1 MDNKTFGDTVNN
13 GTYPEDIK
21 VPLDTPFIDNRG
33 QIQNLW
39 LSQSGSVTFIESNAG
54 AIRARHKH
62 IGDWHSTYVIN
73 GKIKYT
79 ELEDDEKTIKLES
92 IFNTGD
98 MFFTKPGVFH
108 IMEFVENT
116 KMITIN
122 NIIKNHFNYENSIE
136 RMEK

>member
-1 MDNKTFGDTVNN
+1 MNNKECGDLINE
-13 GTYPEDIK
+13 GKYPDDIN
-21 VPLDTPFIDNRG
+21 VPLDTPFIDGRG
-33 QIQNLW
+33 TIQNLW
-39 LSQSGSVTFIESNAG
+39 LSQSGSVTFIESNPE

-62 IGDWHSTYVIN
+62 IGDWHATYVIS

-79 ELEDDEKTIKLES
+79 ELEDDENTIIKEC

-108 IMEFVENT
+108 IMEFIEHT

-122 NIIKNHFNYENSIE
+122 NIVKNHENYHNSII
-136 RMEK
+136 RF

>member
-1 MDNKTFGDTVNN
+1 MDNKEYGDLVND
-13 GTYPEDIK
+13 GIYPDDIN
-21 VPLDTPFIDNRG
+21 VPLDKPFKDNRG
-33 QIQNLW
+33 TIANLW
-39 LSQSGSVTFIESNAG
+39 LAQSGSVTFIESNAG

-62 IGDWHSTYVIN
+62 IGDWHATYVIN

-79 ELEDDEKTIKLES
+79 ELEDDEKTIKLET

-122 NIIKNHFNYENSIE
+122 NIVKNHENYNKSII
-136 RMEK
+136 RF